1 MSAKSLSILAIAL
14 PALLGGCSFIDGIR
28 YTAAEYAGRLVV
40 VECALSLTQRSAN
53 VSAINGWLATA
64 NHTPRAT
71 AFDCD
76 GDGGPDF

>member
-1 MSAKSLSILAIAL
+1 MSAKTLSILAIL
-14 PALLGGCSFIDGIR
+14 LLALLPGCSLVDQIR
-28 YTAAEYAGRLVV
+28 YTTAEYAGRLVV

-53 VSAINGWLATA
+53 LSAINGWLATA

-76 GDGGPDF
+76 GDGQPDF

>member
-1 MSAKSLSILAIAL
+1 MSAKILSPLAIVAAAFL
-14 PALLGGCSFIDGIR
+14 PGCTFIDQVR

-40 VECALSLTQRSAN
+40 VECSLSLTQRSAN
-53 VSAINGWLATA
+53 LSAINGWLAAA

-76 GDGGPDF
+76 ADGQPDF